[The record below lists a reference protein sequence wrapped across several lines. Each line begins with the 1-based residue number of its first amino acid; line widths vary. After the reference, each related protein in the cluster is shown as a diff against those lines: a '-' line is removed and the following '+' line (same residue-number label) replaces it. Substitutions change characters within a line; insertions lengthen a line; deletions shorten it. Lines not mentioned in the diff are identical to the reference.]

1 MTNQDTQ
8 NYEVIYEEAGKM
20 EMMKMMAIKEKR
32 IDETFPASVWCSLL
46 RAIAF
51 EKKKLCFYQICGIF
65 KAGVVCPLL
74 IVLIPR
80 LYHDIDGICQPV
92 AKFEEEKYHRRWR

>member
-51 EKKKLCFYQICGIF
+51 EKKKLCFTKFAGFLKLEWCVHFWLYSYQGCIMI
-65 KAGVVCPLL
+65 
-74 IVLIPR
+74 
-80 LYHDIDGICQPV
+80 
-92 AKFEEEKYHRRWR
+92 